1 MYIPEN
7 PFPPPMVQ
15 ERGLALNGAVVARR
29 QAEER
34 AERAERELSKAKAAA
49 ARDLEAARAATAVER
64 GPLDSSDDVERG
76 GVPASKV
83 QLLLHE
89 LEALQQKHDA
99 LERQVAAG
107 QRGKQVQ
114 QMYAT
119 LRLGTNIL
127 RTPIPG
133 NSMAGGSSQLGPH
146 HSPFLGM
153 QPLPELRDNS
163 ANKTIR
169 SKGSTRS
176 RGSSGNSGSS
186 GSSSS
191 SGSSGS
197 SPEAADRP
205 YQPERYMDG
214 PLASTAA
221 PSGSAGGDDGVNAL
235 LMEKVRG

>member
-1 MYIPEN
+1 MYIPEY
-7 PFPPPMVQ
+7 PFPPPSVQ

-34 AERAERELSKAKAAA
+34 AERAESELSKAKTAA
-49 ARDLEAARAATAVER
+49 ARDLEAARATTAV
-64 GPLDSSDDVERG
+64 GMGLLDSSDDVERG

-99 LERQVAAG
+99 LEWQVAAG

-133 NSMAGGSSQLGPH
+133 NSMAGASFPLGPH
-146 HSPFLGM
+146 HSPFPGM
-153 QPLPELRDNS
+153 QPLPELSDNS
-163 ANKTIR
+163 ANKTIS
-169 SKGSTRS
+169 SKGSTN
-176 RGSSGNSGSS
+176 SSSSS
-186 GSSSS
+186 GSRSSSGS

-205 YQPERYMDG
+205 YQPERYTDG
-214 PLASTAA
+214 PLASSAA
-221 PSGSAGGDDGVNAL
+221 LSGSTGGDDGMSAL